1 MSTTL
6 TDPRMILLDAFYRL
20 GDFLV
25 EDDIDDFPFTN
36 IGTPSHPGLFH
47 HGSIGLVIRETAN
60 LAGTGLVL
68 AQTAQEIGNKSAA
81 DEVLEYY
88 EQIAYGVPSLE

>member
-36 IGTPSHPGLFH
+36 VGTKSHPGYFH
-47 HGSIGLVIRETAN
+47 HGSIGLVIREMASIAGQG
-60 LAGTGLVL
+60 LALSQIADEL
-68 AQTAQEIGNKSAA
+68 GNKTAS
-81 DEVLEYY
+81 DEIMEYY
-88 EQIAYGVPSLE
+88 EKIAYGAPTLE